1 MKIETQRMHY
11 FQLERQVYVV
21 KCSQCILE
29 SIHILLFT
37 LVWHFLIIHA
47 HVFRCR
53 WLEKLTCS
61 GPPDNIKCKP
71 KSPYSIEATLYI
83 HVLYLSNWMMFLWL
97 ISTLCS
103 RHLVLFLLSVVH
115 FTVVNF
121 LFHATSFRLVKSFTW
136 KICLMIKIFRTLFR
150 SNADLLEWYINE
162 NKR

>member
-29 SIHILLFT
+29 SIYILLFT

-61 GPPDNIKCKP
+61 GPSDNIKCKP

-83 HVLYLSNWMMFLWL
+83 HVLYLSNWMMFFVTDFHTMQPPSCPVPVKCCPFYCCELSFPCYIL
-97 ISTLCS
+97 QVGKKF
-103 RHLVLFLLSVVH
+103 HLENLFDDKDIQDIV
-115 FTVVNF
+115 
-121 LFHATSFRLVKSFTW
+121 
-136 KICLMIKIFRTLFR
+136 
-150 SNADLLEWYINE
+150 
-162 NKR
+162 